1 MATTVPLDTICKL
14 LDLTPQR
21 INQLAKEGVIPK
33 LERGKYELVPVVRA
47 YVQYL
52 RMGNLKRDLPE
63 DDYTTHRMRLTR
75 ARADIME
82 MEKAQME
89 EKLIPAADIEQ
100 AWVEAV
106 TNMRAKMLSLPTK
119 AASEVFSSES
129 LQEVKTVLK
138 EQIYE
143 ALKELENI
151 EIHVHNPVRSSEPEV
166 GDEEGVSEP
175 KTAAR
180 PENQRVGGRVPQ
192 TQS

>member
-1 MATTVPLDTICKL
+1 MAATVSLDTICRL

-47 YVQYL
+47 YIQFL

-75 ARADIME
+75 AKADIME

-89 EKLIPAADIEQ
+89 EKLIPASDIET
-100 AWVEAV
+100 AWTEAT
-106 TNMRAKMLSLPTK
+106 TNMRAKLLSLPTK
-119 AASEVFSSES
+119 AAAEVFSAES
-129 LQEVKTVLK
+129 ISEVKNLLK

-143 ALKELENI
+143 ALNELENV
-151 EIHVHNPVRSSEPEV
+151 EIHVYNPVLSSDTED
-166 GDEEGVSEP
+166 GIDEGVSEP
-175 KTAAR
+175 ET
-180 PENQRVGGRVPQ
+180 
-192 TQS
+192 TT

>member
-1 MATTVPLDTICKL
+1 MAATVSLDTICRL

-47 YVQYL
+47 YIQFL

-75 ARADIME
+75 AKADIME

-89 EKLIPAADIEQ
+89 EKLIPASDIET
-100 AWVEAV
+100 AWIEAT
-106 TNMRAKMLSLPTK
+106 TNMRAKLLSLPTK
-119 AASEVFSSES
+119 AAAEVFSAES
-129 LQEVKTVLK
+129 ISEVKNLLK

-143 ALKELENI
+143 ALNELENV
-151 EIHVHNPVRSSEPEV
+151 EVHVHNPVLSSDTEDGIDEGISEPE
-166 GDEEGVSEP
+166 
-175 KTAAR
+175 T
-180 PENQRVGGRVPQ
+180 
-192 TQS
+192 TT